1 MFCSVIGG
9 QRVFVENKKILVFG
23 GTGSLG
29 QALIRRLARQNSLVM
44 FSRDEAKHWT
54 LRNQYIQDF
63 NLSFIVGDVR
73 DKDRV
78 KQAIKQSRPDII
90 IHAAALKQVE
100 TCELSPDESI
110 KTNVLGVQNVVESVL
125 ALEASVANL
134 EKMLLVSTDKA
145 CAPTNVYGMC
155 KAISERIVTSAS
167 KLSNKTSFIGVRYG
181 NVLESR
187 GSIIP
192 LFRFQGEL
200 GKNITLTHNQ
210 MTRFIMTLDESISLI
225 EATINSANS
234 GEIWLPKLKSMKIKD
249 LAEIFAE
256 RYKCEIVETGIR
268 PGEKIHEQLISE
280 PESLRTIEEKNYFRM
295 GPAFEETKSV
305 GKSFA
310 YSSQEK
316 NLQKA
321 DLKEYLQRLNIFE
334 TDLKNF
340 VGKTIEE
347 IRTN

>member
-1 MFCSVIGG
+1 MFVDG
-9 QRVFVENKKILVFG
+9 KKILVFG

-54 LRNQYIQDF
+54 LKNQYIQDF

-78 KQAIKQSRPDII
+78 HLAIKQSRPDII

-110 KTNVLGVQNVVESVL
+110 KTNVLGVQNVVDSVL
-125 ALEASVANL
+125 ALESAIANL

-167 KLSNKTSFIGVRYG
+167 KQTNKISFIGVRYG

-192 LFRFQGEL
+192 LFRFQGEQK
-200 GKNITLTHNQ
+200 KNITLTHND
-210 MTRFIMTLDESISLI
+210 MTRFIMTLDESIDLI
-225 EATINSANS
+225 LATINSANS
-234 GEIWLPKLKSMKIKD
+234 GEVWLPKLKSMKIRD

-256 RYKCEIVETGIR
+256 KYKCEIVETGIR

-280 PESLRTIEEKNYFRM
+280 PESIRTIQEGNYFRM
-295 GPAFEETKSV
+295 SPAFEEAQNN

-310 YSSQEK
+310 YSSQEG

-321 DLKEYLQRLNIFE
+321 DLYEYLLRLNIFE
-334 TDLKNF
+334 TDLKSF
-340 VGKTIEE
+340 VGKSIEE
-347 IRTN
+347 IRTS